1 MTDYAQG
8 PGYGSTGPGDGRT
21 NIVRSRRNTLDASDR
36 QALCSVIC
44 KCNSMPTIGADGQKL
59 RQQCVSGRLKAADA
73 ISGNQSPYKAE
84 INYDMSRD
92 PPAPIMNSA
101 MATKAHDY
109 LPGWIQKYWPGGLGG
124 YTPGV
129 GNIRR
134 PDVVI
139 VNDPSLPP
147 MQDNI
152 KNVVEI
158 KFPPDRRD
166 VKQQEAYAR
175 IAGDSSKVALMQP
188 LDCGCSDGGNEQ
200 SAPSTNRVTSS
211 DLDNLLGPGLGSYMQ
226 GTSPPMPAVP
236 SPAPGLLP

>member
-1 MTDYAQG
+1 
-8 PGYGSTGPGDGRT
+8 
-21 NIVRSRRNTLDASDR
+21 
-36 QALCSVIC
+36 
-44 KCNSMPTIGADGQKL
+44 MPTVGVDGQNL

-92 PPAPIMNSA
+92 PPAPIMSSA
-101 MATKAHDY
+101 MPTKAHDY
-109 LPGWIQKYWPGGLGG
+109 LPGWIQKYWPGGLDG

-147 MQDNI
+147 TQDNI
-152 KNVVEI
+152 KSVVEI

-175 IAGDSSKVALMQP
+175 IAGDSSKVAVMQP
-188 LDCGCSDGGNEQ
+188 SDCSCTDSENQ
-200 SAPSTNRVTSS
+200 QPAPSPSRVTTS
-211 DLDNLLGPGLGSYMQ
+211 DLDNLLDSGFGSYMR
-226 GTSPPMPAVP
+226 GTSPLVPPIP
-236 SPAPGLLP
+236 SPAQGPLP

>member
-1 MTDYAQG
+1 MPAIG
-8 PGYGSTGPGDGRT
+8 TG
-21 NIVRSRRNTLDASDR
+21 
-36 QALCSVIC
+36 
-44 KCNSMPTIGADGQKL
+44 GQKL
-59 RQQCVSGRLKAADA
+59 RQQCVSSRLRSADA

-109 LPGWIQKYWPGGLGG
+109 LPGWIQKYWPGGLDG

-147 MQDNI
+147 TQDNI
-152 KNVVEI
+152 KSVVEI

-188 LDCGCSDGGNEQ
+188 SDCGCTDSGNEQ
-200 SAPSTNRVTSS
+200 TAPSANRVTSS
-211 DLDNLLGPGLGSYMQ
+211 DLDDLIDTGFGSYMH
-226 GTSPPMPAVP
+226 GASPLSPPIP
-236 SPAPGLLP
+236 SPAQGLLP